1 MTNHI
6 HGQSEQ
12 PLPFQMSSAAP
23 QPAPTA
29 PRTPLHLTPEQVRFY
44 DENGYLVLRNFASAE
59 QVAALR
65 AASEGWMEAGQQA
78 GPAGAGS
85 DYNFAKRAVG
95 EVLYRVNYVHSKTS
109 EGPNASLA
117 FLGSPEVLSVA
128 ESLCGP
134 DFVPTY
140 ESLVFKQEGDGEQIP
155 WHQDAVH
162 PRRWRIFNLGLY
174 LDASTIG
181 AGALRVVPGSQRQI
195 LDVCTIRE
203 QFGWDAPEVIQVE
216 MQPGD
221 ALLHD
226 VMVLHGSEATSGNA
240 LRRTLYFEFRA
251 AEQIA
256 HEGPW
261 DSEWVERRMRLIP
274 LALEAAEQA
283 HPEAVPFDWQ
293 PDEALRPTRLA
304 DAQEELKVAHS
315 VHTPGMWCSA
325 GDAMKFTKG
334 ADS

>member
-1 MTNHI
+1 MTTQTHT
-6 HGQSEQ
+6 QAE
-12 PLPFQMSSAAP
+12 PVFPFQINDAAP

-44 DENGYLVLRNFASAE
+44 DENGYLVLRNFVDTA

-65 AASEGWMEAGQQA
+65 AASETWMAQGQQA
-78 GPAGAGS
+78 GTAGAGS
-85 DYNFAKRAVG
+85 DYNFAKRAAG
-95 EVLYRVNYVHSKTS
+95 EVLYRVNYVHDKTPA
-109 EGPNASLA
+109 GPNASLG
-117 FLGSPEVLSVA
+117 FLGSPQVLSVA

-134 DFVPTY
+134 NFVPTY
-140 ESLVFKQEGDGEQIP
+140 ESLVFKQQGDGEQIP

-162 PRRWRIFNLGLY
+162 PRKWRIFNLGLY
-174 LDASTIG
+174 LDASTTG

-203 QFGWDAPEVIQVE
+203 KYGWDAEGVIQVE

-251 AEQIA
+251 AEQIQE
-256 HEGPW
+256 EGPW
-261 DSEWVERRMRLIP
+261 DADWIERRLRLVP
-274 LALEAAEQA
+274 LALEAHEQA
-283 HPEAVPFDWQ
+283 HSDAAPFDWQ
-293 PDEALRPTRLA
+293 PDEGLKPTRLA

-315 VHTPGMWCSA
+315 SHTPGMWCSA
-325 GDAMKFTKG
+325 GDAVQFAKK
-334 ADS
+334 